1 MNKIWKAAVFEY
13 RRNVFKKSFILLLI
27 SVPIFIVVSIGLG
40 VLIESSEDNSLPV
53 GYIDNAGILAE
64 AVSLQENS
72 QRGVVE
78 RNDAVTF
85 IAFLDETQASAALA
99 EGSIQAYYMIPD
111 DYNDTRRIEQVIIEK
126 PGQNAVRQF
135 YDFLQLNLLS
145 SYPTEIANRTA
156 LGTDITVRS
165 VDGRRVVPS
174 GGPTFGLLMP
184 MFSSM
189 AVLFMILMSS
199 GYTMSAV
206 AEEKENRTI
215 EVLVTST
222 STNNLITGKIMG
234 ILAIGLTLLSTW
246 TLEILMGVL
255 IARKLGVSWFQDISM
270 DWRVMLATIIIGIPA
285 YALVIGLMT
294 AIGAMVTTTQE
305 GQSVSSVFIIL
316 HMVPLYVSMTF
327 LKNPHNPLAIFLSL
341 CPFTALMT
349 TGMRNLFTIVPTW
362 QIIVSA
368 GIQTVC
374 ALGAFRIAGSALRL
388 GMLRYGQRLTWRKIF
403 KFSK

>member
-27 SVPIFIVVSIGLG
+27 SVPIFIILSVGLG

-53 GYIDNAGILAE
+53 GYIDNAGIFEE

-78 RNDAVTF
+78 RNEAVAF
-85 IAFLDETQASAALA
+85 IAFSDETQASAALA
-99 EGSIQAYYMIPD
+99 EGSIQAYYMIPE
-111 DYNDTRRIEQVIIEK
+111 DYMDTRRIEQIIVEK

-145 SYPTEIANRTA
+145 SYPTEIANRA
-156 LGTDITVRS
+156 SLGTNITVRS
-165 VDGRRVVPS
+165 VDGHRVVPS

-222 STNNLITGKIMG
+222 STNNLITGKILG

-255 IARKLGVSWFQDISM
+255 IAQKLGVSWFQDISM

-285 YALVIGLMT
+285 YALVIRINDRDRCDGHHDT
-294 AIGAMVTTTQE
+294 RRSICEFCV
-305 GQSVSSVFIIL
+305 
-316 HMVPLYVSMTF
+316 H
-327 LKNPHNPLAIFLSL
+327 H
-341 CPFTALMT
+341 
-349 TGMRNLFTIVPTW
+349 
-362 QIIVSA
+362 SA
-368 GIQTVC
+368 HD
-374 ALGAFRIAGSALRL
+374 SALR
-388 GMLRYGQRLTWRKIF
+388 GYDFPEEPT
-403 KFSK
+403 